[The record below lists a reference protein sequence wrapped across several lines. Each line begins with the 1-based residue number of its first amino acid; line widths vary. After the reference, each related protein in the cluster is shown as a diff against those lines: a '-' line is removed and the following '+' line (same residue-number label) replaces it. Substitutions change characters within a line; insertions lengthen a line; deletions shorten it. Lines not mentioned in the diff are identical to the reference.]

1 MVRGIA
7 TFALGLALAG
17 ASTAGQAAAA
27 SYTNMFTNM
36 FVFGD
41 SLSDSGNAYD
51 LTGGRIPAPP
61 YEGGRFSNGPVYAE
75 YMADRLNRLNRL
87 KLPLDN
93 ALSGGTNYAFGGAE
107 TSFGALPILNQS
119 LLSVEGQVSL
129 FRTQYAAS
137 GADPNAL
144 YILFAGAN
152 NLRRGIDAAAA
163 NPADASGIR
172 QSVANEAVN
181 DIIGMVGSLHEAGAQ
196 HFLVPNA
203 PPLGAAPNDAAYAAL
218 ANAFS
223 TDFNTQLAAAV
234 ALLNDPK
241 VILFD
246 TYSLSQRVFADPL
259 AFGFTN
265 VSSPCLTNGAYT
277 GGGTVCSEP
286 DRHLI
291 WDETAHL
298 TTAGHELLAD
308 EMLSTLPGSPVSPP
322 HPVPIPASIYLL
334 GAAVAVLGAFSRKH
348 GRDRS

>member
-27 SYTNMFTNM
+27 SYTNMF
-36 FVFGD
+36 VFGD

-51 LTGGRIPAPP
+51 LTGGRIPAAP
-61 YEGGRFSNGPVYAE
+61 YAGGRFSNGPVYAE
-75 YMADRLNRLNRL
+75 YMADRL

-163 NPADASGIR
+163 NPADAFGIR

-196 HFLVPNA
+196 HFLVPNV
-203 PPLGAAPNDAAYAAL
+203 PPLGAAPNDAADAAL

-234 ALLNDPK
+234 ASLNDPK

-246 TYSLSQRVFADPL
+246 TFSLSQRVFSDPL
-259 AFGFTN
+259 AFGFAN
-265 VSSPCLTNGAYT
+265 ASSPCLTNGSYS

-286 DRHLI
+286 DRYLI
-291 WDETAHL
+291 WDESAHL
-298 TTAGHELLAD
+298 TTAGHEVLAD
-308 EMLSTLPGSPVSPP
+308 EMLSALPVPSP
-322 HPVPIPASIYLL
+322 HLVPIPASIYLL
-334 GAAVAVLGAFSRKH
+334 GAAVAVLGGFSRKH